1 MPEPGIRSR
10 LYRDEQGVMHLALT
24 AEKAAFYVLAEFRGI
39 QAVFSDNSFTLLPD
53 KPRDL
58 TFRTDSDISLETLEK
73 ALVIR
78 HLQGCSQE

>member
-1 MPEPGIRSR
+1 M
-10 LYRDEQGVMHLALT
+10 
-24 AEKAAFYVLAEFRGI
+24 
-39 QAVFSDNSFTLLPD
+39 FSDNSFTLLPD

-58 TFRTDSDISLETLEK
+58 TFRTDSDIPLETLEK